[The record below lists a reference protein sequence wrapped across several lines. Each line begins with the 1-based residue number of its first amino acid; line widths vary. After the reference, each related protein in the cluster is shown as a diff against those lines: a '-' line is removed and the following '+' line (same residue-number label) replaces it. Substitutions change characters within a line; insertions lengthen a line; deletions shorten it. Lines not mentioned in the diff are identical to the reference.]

1 MNYVLWGKLNIAIMT
16 NSFYKLFFKNL
27 FGIKGRANRQE
38 YIVRFLLMPFLGYI
52 TNTVADAY
60 QSTGN
65 LLIGLLM
72 MVLCPVF
79 ILSII
84 QVFFVTHRRLH
95 DLNTSGWWQLITFV
109 PCGQLLMIGLIF
121 YKGTPG
127 SNKYG
132 EPPID

>member
-1 MNYVLWGKLNIAIMT
+1 MNYALWGNWNFAMIT
-16 NSFYKLFFKNL
+16 NLYIKKWFY
-27 FGIKGRANRQE
+27 IRGRASRQE

-84 QVFFVTHRRLH
+84 QVFFATHRRLH

-121 YKGTPG
+121 YKGTPTA
-127 SNKYG
+127 NKYG
-132 EPPID
+132 DPPAD

>member
-1 MNYVLWGKLNIAIMT
+1 MTIKLYNLFIA
-16 NSFYKLFFKNL
+16 NW
-27 FGIKGRANRQE
+27 FGIKGRASRKE
-38 YIVRFLLMPFLGYI
+38 YICRFLMMCFLGYI

-95 DLNTSGWWQLITFV
+95 DLNTSGWWQLITQV

-121 YKGTPG
+121 YKGTPTT
-127 SNKYG
+127 NKYG
-132 EPPID
+132 EPPIN